1 MSLHI
6 PLSNTTVK
14 FHKFHSTRYY
24 DGFRVDGS
32 IYIDVEGETEGGI
45 SFDDYEEISK
55 ETLKSYIDKLQKLYD
70 SV

>member
-14 FHKFHSTRYY
+14 FHKFHCSPYDYY
-24 DGFRVDGS
+24 RIDGA
-32 IYIDVEGETEGGI
+32 IYIDVEGETEEGI
-45 SFDDYEEISK
+45 SFDDYKEISK
-55 ETLKSYIDKLQKLYD
+55 ETLKSYIDKLQELYD